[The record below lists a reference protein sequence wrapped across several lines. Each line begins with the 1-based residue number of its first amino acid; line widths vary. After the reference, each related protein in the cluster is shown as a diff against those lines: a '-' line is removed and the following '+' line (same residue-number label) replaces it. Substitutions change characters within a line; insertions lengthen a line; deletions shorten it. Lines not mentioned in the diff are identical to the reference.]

1 MLSNERSRSSGFS
14 RRSASRWS
22 DAFSSSTSPFG
33 ASSSIQWRKRAIA
46 APSRSCAAFWP
57 AISAGFLI
65 ALGRIVGSR
74 SGRILA
80 PALSS
85 ASKIAATARSGS
97 TTTVLP
103 LSSASAL
110 SNSRALV
117 QANAVAEMLAD
128 VGPDLLAGD
137 EQVGGAVGVDQRISQ
152 RDRRVGHVGAADVE
166 RPGDRIE
173 RRQHRRVGMM
183 LGQPVADLGALLG
196 RRLAGILVGLDDEVR
211 LRRLGPVVP
220 DLVDRVAVDRHQLG
234 AAAGER
240 FLRLLHP
247 VAGVQP
253 RIVADPRA
261 LGRMLLE
268 PFGRARLGHRL
279 VAPLGRR

>member
-1 MLSNERSRSSGFS
+1 M
-14 RRSASRWS
+14 
-22 DAFSSSTSPFG
+22 
-33 ASSSIQWRKRAIA
+33 A

-74 SGRILA
+74 IGTILA

-128 VGPDLLAGD
+128 VGTDLLGRD
-137 EQVGGAVGVDQRISQ
+137 EQIGGAVGVDQRIGQS
-152 RDRRVGHVGAADVE
+152 DRRVGDVRAADVE
-166 RPGDRIE
+166 RPGDRIRAPTAPP
-173 RRQHRRVGMM
+173 RRRAAWRSQSPISVRFSA
-183 LGQPVADLGALLG
+183 ADLPAYWSGWTTRWAFDASG
-196 RRLAGILVGLDDEVR
+196 RSVQISSIGLRSTGTSSAPRAG
-211 LRRLGPVVP
+211 
-220 DLVDRVAVDRHQLG
+220 Q
-234 AAAGER
+234 R
-240 FLRLLHP
+240 FLRLLRP
-247 VAGVQP
+247 SRGCAATD
-253 RIVADPRA
+253 RSRSARPRA
-261 LGRMLLE
+261 
-268 PFGRARLGHRL
+268 H
-279 VAPLGRR
+279 AP